1 MVAELWL
8 YAKTIK
14 LTLFGCRTWGISV
27 PRPGIEPMPSALEA
41 WSLSVWTIRKSQ
53 ELSVFYLMSL
63 HWEVFP
69 QKERQRG
76 REREREDAR

>member
-41 WSLSVWTIRKSQ
+41 WSLN
-53 ELSVFYLMSL
+53 
-63 HWEVFP
+63 HWPAKEFP
-69 QKERQRG
+69 K
-76 REREREDAR
+76 DDF